1 MITISMLLMPESW
14 EAIKTRSV
22 GYFVAPE
29 SWRDFIIY
37 NSHVQCLGWQLM
49 LTFQG
54 AYLYS
59 VYGHREVGDW
69 EVESVPQ

>member
-49 LTFQG
+49 LTLQD
-54 AYLYS
+54 AYL
-59 VYGHREVGDW
+59 
-69 EVESVPQ
+69 